1 MTVGRFAPSP
11 SGPLHVG
18 NLRTALIAWCLA
30 REGGGSFLVRVEDL
44 TTGAEPIGEAEH
56 LADLA
61 ALGLVH
67 DGPVVRQSER
77 TASYDAAI
85 DRLVTTGVTYPCFCT
100 RREIRREIERASEA
114 PHGPSLDDAYPGTC
128 RNLTDAERSARLT
141 VGRPAAVRLR
151 AGGETVG
158 FVDGFVGPVQRVVDD
173 FVLRRADGL
182 AAYNLAVVVDDA
194 AAGVDQ
200 VVRGDDLVDT
210 TPRQILLQR
219 MLGLPTPEYVHVP
232 LVLGLDGERLAKRH
246 GAVSRT
252 ELERRGVGSRDLLA
266 RLARSIGIQSPGHD
280 GGGTVTTGAALVERF
295 DLGRLPR
302 GPVTFDTLVADFTT
316 GSPPSGDDPARD
328 DPDENT

>member
-30 REGGGSFLVRVEDL
+30 RKAGGSFLVRVEDL

-61 ALGLVH
+61 ALGLDH

-77 TASYDAAI
+77 TASYDAAL
-85 DRLVTTGVTYPCFCT
+85 DRLVAAGVTYPCFCT

-114 PHGPSLDDAYPGTC
+114 PHGPSPDGAYPGTC
-128 RNLTDAERSARLT
+128 RNLTDAERSDRLAE
-141 VGRPAAVRLR
+141 GRPAALRLR

-158 FVDGFVGPVQRVVDD
+158 FVDRFVGPVRRVVDD

-194 AAGVDQ
+194 A
-200 VVRGDDLVDT
+200 VRASTRSCAAT
-210 TPRQILLQR
+210 TWWTPHLARSCCNACSA
-219 MLGLPTPEYVHVP
+219 LPTPEYVHVP
-232 LVLGLDGERLAKRH
+232 LVLGPDGERLAKRH

-252 ELERRGVGSRDLLA
+252 DLEQRGVGPSDLLA
-266 RLARSIGIQSPGHD
+266 RLARSIGVASPGSHV
-280 GGGTVTTGAALVERF
+280 GGTVAIGGAP
-295 DLGRLPR
+295 GRAVRSRP
-302 GPVTFDTLVADFTT
+302 A
-316 GSPPSGDDPARD
+316 PARPGD
-328 DPDENT
+328 LRHAGRRLHDRIDAHR

>member
-18 NLRTALIAWCLA
+18 NLRTAVIAWCLA
-30 REGGGSFLVRVEDL
+30 RKAGGSFLVRVEDL

-61 ALGLVH
+61 ALGLTH

-77 TASYDAAI
+77 TASYDGAL
-85 DRLVTTGVTYPCFCT
+85 DRLVTAGMTYPCFCT
-100 RREIRREIERASEA
+100 RREIRQEIERASEA
-114 PHGPSLDDAYPGTC
+114 PHGPAPDGAYPGTC
-128 RNLTDAERSARLT
+128 RNLTDAERSDRLAE
-141 VGRPAAVRLR
+141 GRPAALRLR
-151 AGGETVG
+151 AGGQTVG
-158 FVDGFVGPVQRVVDD
+158 FVDRFVGPVHRVVDD
-173 FVLRRADGL
+173 FVLRRADGV

-194 AAGVDQ
+194 VQNVDQ

-219 MLGLPTPEYVHVP
+219 QLGLPTPEYVHVP
-232 LVLGLDGERLAKRH
+232 LVLGPDGERLAKRH

-252 ELERRGVGSRDLLA
+252 DLERRGVGPSDLLA
-266 RLARSIGIQSPGHD
+266 RLARSIGVASPGHA
-280 GGGTVTTGAALVERF
+280 GGPVANGAALVARF
-295 DLGRLPR
+295 DLDRLPR

-316 GSPPSGDDPARD
+316 ASMPTGDGT
-328 DPDENT
+328 DENT